1 MATKPT
7 CLLLPFYLL
16 FLHHHT
22 PTISATAPTPS
33 PSPEIGS
40 TDFIRSSCG
49 ATLYPATCYSSLAGY
64 AGSVRRNPENLALA
78 AISVALR
85 RARRTSAAVS
95 ALLRRGA
102 DPHTAGAL
110 RDCRSTLADSSDLMR
125 RSLAALRRVRPGA
138 EEFGLRM
145 SDVETWMSA
154 ALTYE
159 DTCTDGLEEM
169 EGGAAAEATVQTEVA
184 AGMVDVKEMT
194 SNALALVTSCA
205 NSHGSR

>member
-1 MATKPT
+1 MATKPP
-7 CLLLPFYLL
+7 CLLLAFHLL
-16 FLHHHT
+16 FIRHSQ
-22 PTISATAPTPS
+22 TISAAAPNPFPS
-33 PSPEIGS
+33 LEINS

-49 ATLYPATCYSSLAGY
+49 ATLYPAICYSSLAGY
-64 AGSVRRNPENLALA
+64 AGSVRRSPEILALA

-85 RARRTSAAVS
+85 RVRRTSAAVS

-110 RDCRSTLADSSDLMR
+110 RDCRSTLADSTDLMR
-125 RSLAALRRVRPGA
+125 RSLAELRRARPGA

-145 SDVETWMSA
+145 SDAETWMSA

-169 EGGAAAEATVQTEVA
+169 EGGAAAEPTVQTEVA
-184 AGMVDVKEMT
+184 AGVVDVKEMT
-194 SNALALVTSCA
+194 SNALALVTSYA